1 LSSFDVLM
9 IMSQRQA
16 TSGPTM
22 VPALAENGLASR
34 LLANHEGQII
44 GEMPQDIVRQRAKKR
59 RRIQFNSPRMD
70 LSGNQRACMIRNSLL
85 F

>member
-1 LSSFDVLM
+1 
-9 IMSQRQA
+9 
-16 TSGPTM
+16 M

-44 GEMPQDIVRQRAKKR
+44 GEMLQDIVRQRAKKR
-59 RRIQFNSPRMD
+59 RRIQLNSPRMD